1 MNHFEYQILAGLSM
15 AEDRTMRMTDIAR
28 FAESSLSRLSDACK
42 RLEGQAWLTRHTDPQ
57 DGRATVA
64 TLTDAGYDKVV
75 ETAPGHVR
83 AVRALVFDPLTP
95 AQVKQ
100 LGQITTLIDAAIGPP
115 SLWPLQ

>member
-28 FAESSLSRLSDACK
+28 LAESSLSRLSDACK